1 MYGLPDSMVVG
12 VTKRMS
18 NGRVVITREKA
29 VERAENDDEML
40 SVVMLAPFSIAGGFF
55 GFIEKMAN
63 AVDRKAQ
70 NYVKRAERAERAKRA
85 RAKLNTN

>member
-1 MYGLPDSMVVG
+1 MPTM
-12 VTKRMS
+12 
-18 NGRVVITREKA
+18 ITTEVFTLDELVERGDEKA

-40 SVVMLAPFSIAGGFF
+40 SVVMLAPFSVAGGFF

-85 RAKLNTN
+85 RAKLDTN